1 MSEITPGFIAK
12 LRALL
17 ACIETPLPWK
27 SKPAEYESKRY
38 GAEVISGAFIT
49 PFTLEFGDEFMGLH
63 DGDAALLTEAA
74 NALPAL
80 LDEVERMSG
89 ENKLLYQA
97 LVEANSDAANLAEL
111 LSDQVKETLQFT
123 TAPENDFI
131 DDICRTSGY
140 GAVISTACKLWAKR
154 DPVGSFTIG
163 HCVGTIRAD
172 LRKHSDRL
180 KKQDALKGGAK

>member
-74 NALPAL
+74 NALPSL
-80 LDEVERMSG
+80 MDEVER
-89 ENKLLYQA
+89 LR
-97 LVEANSDAANLAEL
+97 EA
-111 LSDQVKETLQFT
+111 LSDILLLIE
-123 TAPENDFI
+123 EHGE
-131 DDICRTSGY
+131 RS
-140 GAVISTACKLWAKR
+140 VIR
-154 DPVGSFTIG
+154 G
-163 HCVGTIRAD
+163 HATRIMVA
-172 LRKHSDRL
+172 RK
-180 KKQDALKGGAK
+180 ALKGGEI